1 MTAQE
6 YLEKNWSDKN
16 ITQINLSSDQIE
28 LTGDLI
34 VEDYPLLKKIELKN
48 HQLNS
53 LTVINCPNLQHVNVR
68 DNGLTILDL
77 SKVKV
82 DMDKKGV
89 ENEVKEIIAS
99 QNNLTILDLTN
110 CQQVQELLVA
120 DNADLK
126 ELKNLNQTFLKN
138 FNLINTQTDLDK
150 EKQTLKQKNDY
161 LFDIIKGVNE
171 MGKDRGLALSDLIV
185 SPEQNE
191 EAIKRLLIKTRNSWV
206 EYLESKDPDIGK
218 KKPLLHLSFQFP
230 HLRRKAQEILIYI
243 SGVIVGNYTYDEL
256 LKEWNGESED
266 YQPIY
271 DFDLALF
278 SFINHVQ
285 VQKPLMASWEK
296 QPQTSPLIFA
306 VKN

>member
-1 MTAQE
+1 
-6 YLEKNWSDKN
+6 
-16 ITQINLSSDQIE
+16 ITQISAENQK

-48 HQLNS
+48 HHLNS

-77 SKVKV
+77 SKVKI

-89 ENEVKEIIAS
+89 ESEVKEIIAS

-138 FNLINTQTDLDK
+138 FNLINTQIDLEK
-150 EKQTLKQKNDY
+150 EKQTLRQRNDY

-191 EAIKRLLIKTRNSWV
+191 EAIKRLLIKTRNR
-206 EYLESKDPDIGK
+206 DIANLK
-218 KKPLLHLSFQFP
+218 LKPS
-230 HLRRKAQEILIYI
+230 QEQKLDL
-243 SGVIVGNYTYDEL
+243 YDKL
-256 LKEWNGESED
+256 
-266 YQPIY
+266 Q
-271 DFDLALF
+271 
-278 SFINHVQ
+278 Q
-285 VQKPLMASWEK
+285 T
-296 QPQTSPLIFA
+296 PQA
-306 VKN
+306 VKERISELEEKLKQMEQEKGDKIKELETKLEEANNKYQQTAADKDKEIRDVKELDQAKQEYENLSKRPDLPITSQKFWDDYVYR